1 MIKFKSLSSRNGD
14 WIYQPDFSLHGKLS
28 TNCETDEVV
37 MRGDVFNTRISRY
50 YREGI
55 GLASTFLDIPE
66 GKHLCEIDGILCA
79 LFVWKKIV
87 FCAEGWVS
95 DLGYSGPFDV
105 WLRQIGLIVDITD
118 KEGVLDAQNKFN
130 NRISFV

>member
-1 MIKFKSLSSRNGD
+1 MIKFKPLSNRNEN
-14 WIYQPDFSLHGKLS
+14 WIYQPDFYLHGKLS
-28 TNCETDEVV
+28 TNYKTDTVV
-37 MRGDVFNTRISRY
+37 MQDDVFNTRISKY

-55 GLASTFLDIPE
+55 GLPPTFIDIPE
-66 GKHLCEIDGILCA
+66 GKHLCEVDGILCT

-87 FCAEGWVS
+87 FCKGGWVG

>member
-1 MIKFKSLSSRNGD
+1 MIKFKPLSNRNEN
-14 WIYQPDFSLHGKLS
+14 WIYQPDFYLHGKLS
-28 TNCETDEVV
+28 TNYKTDTVV
-37 MRGDVFNTRISRY
+37 MQDDIFNTRISKY

-55 GLASTFLDIPE
+55 GLATTFIDIPE
-66 GKHLCEIDGILCA
+66 VKHLCEVDGILCA

-87 FCAEGWVS
+87 FCKGGWVG

>member
-1 MIKFKSLSSRNGD
+1 MIKFKSLSNRNEN
-14 WIYQPDFSLHGKLS
+14 WIYQPDFYLHGKLS
-28 TNCETDEVV
+28 TNYETDVVV
-37 MRGDVFNTRISRY
+37 MQDDIFNTRISKY

-55 GLASTFLDIPE
+55 GLPPTFIDIPE
-66 GKHLCEIDGILCA
+66 GKHLCKVDGILCA

-87 FCAEGWVS
+87 FCKGGWVG

-130 NRISFV
+130 NRESFI

>member
-1 MIKFKSLSSRNGD
+1 MIKFKSLSNRNEN
-14 WIYQPDFSLHGKLS
+14 WIYQPDFYLHGKLS
-28 TNCETDEVV
+28 TNYKTDAVV
-37 MRGDVFNTRISRY
+37 MQDDIFNTRISKY
-50 YREGI
+50 YQEGI
-55 GLASTFLDIPE
+55 GLPPTFIDIPE
-66 GKHLCEIDGILCA
+66 GKHLCEVDGKLCA

-87 FCAEGWVS
+87 FCKGGWVG

-105 WLRQIGLIVDITD
+105 WLRQIGLIVDIAD

>member
-1 MIKFKSLSSRNGD
+1 MIKFKSLSSRNEN
-14 WIYQPDFSLHGKLS
+14 WIYQPDFYLHGKLS
-28 TNCETDEVV
+28 TNYKTDAVV
-37 MRGDVFNTRISRY
+37 MQDDIFNTRISKY

-55 GLASTFLDIPE
+55 GLPPTFIDIPE
-66 GKHLCEIDGILCA
+66 GKHLCEVDGILCV

-87 FCAEGWVS
+87 FCKGGWVG